1 MSPRLSLVRCRHNE
15 SAHSTHKRSVTDLP
29 ACIDHVPCSPAL
41 TAFSFWRQTTERALV
56 PLDARQGK
64 QGIPV
69 LAVECARERI
79 GTHPCDSRR
88 PVDEL
93 QVAVSS
99 NTLFCLPTSLPGC
112 CGTNAHWHASLLTMP
127 DQDEF
132 PYVDFTRVEP
142 GAASLPWQ
150 SRPNLCNVRGRG
162 NT

>member
-15 SAHSTHKRSVTDLP
+15 SAHSTHKRSVTDFP
-29 ACIDHVPCSPAL
+29 AWIDRGPCSFHGSPGL

-64 QGIPV
+64 QGIPI

-99 NTLFCLPTSLPGC
+99 NSLFCLRLLLLPEC
-112 CGTNAHWHASLLTMP
+112 WGTYAHRNASLLTVQHEFP
-127 DQDEF
+127 YVDQHEF

-142 GAASLPWQ
+142 GAPSLP
-150 SRPNLCNVRGRG
+150 
-162 NT
+162 